1 MSERG
6 ELSGKVA
13 LVTGAGSGIGKAIAV
28 ALAGAGARVAATD
41 IDPELAEATAAAIP
55 GAIAGRLDVTSA
67 ASARDAVAR
76 AEAALGP
83 IDILC
88 NNAGVST
95 MNRLQDLS
103 EREWDFNF
111 GVNAK
116 GVFLVT
122 QAVLPG
128 MIARQ
133 GGCIVNTA
141 SMAGK
146 RPAPLLTHY
155 AASKWACVGFTKSA
169 AVELGPYGI
178 RVNCVCP
185 GYVATSMQERELGWE
200 GELRGM
206 SAEAV
211 ADAYV
216 RLTPLG
222 RLEQPEDVAKVVLW
236 LCTPGA
242 AFVTG
247 AAIDVTGGANLT

>member
-1 MSERG
+1 MSDRG

-146 RPAPLLTHY
+146 RPPPCSPTTPPRSGPASASPSRPRSSSGRTASASTASAP
-155 AASKWACVGFTKSA
+155 
-169 AVELGPYGI
+169 
-178 RVNCVCP
+178 
-185 GYVATSMQERELGWE
+185 ATSPPRC
-200 GELRGM
+200 R
-206 SAEAV
+206 SASSA
-211 ADAYV
+211 
-216 RLTPLG
+216 G
-222 RLEQPEDVAKVVLW
+222 RAN
-236 LCTPGA
+236 CA
-242 AFVTG
+242 A
-247 AAIDVTGGANLT
+247 